1 MPTLAE
7 LMAQR
12 DELEAKIKAASQT
25 DRADA
30 IAKGRALMQENG
42 LSVADLS
49 ASSKGKGRAT
59 AGKGKAKSG
68 KKVAVKYRDGAGNA
82 WSGRGL
88 QPKWLKAALA
98 ASKKTLADFAV

>member
-1 MPTLAE
+1 MSTLSE

-25 DRADA
+25 ERSDA
-30 IAKGRALMQENG
+30 IAKVRALMQENG
-42 LSVADLS
+42 LSLADLG
-49 ASSKGKGRAT
+49 AGGKDKGKAT
-59 AGKGKAKSG
+59 AGKGLRKTG

-98 ASKKTLADFAV
+98 TTKKTLGDFAV